1 MAFLKGNTYIDGD
14 LFVDGDVTV
23 GSLSSKGVAF
33 TQLENP
39 KDNYIALTTS
49 KGTLTPSAIRETS
62 SGSATV
68 YNLSNIS
75 EISTGANSLTINSS
89 SITLNVPVDDIV
101 SKQTG
106 GQLAWVYSDGKT
118 YLAATYPTGVRPG
131 TSNPNIYPVGV
142 TLI

>member
-39 KDNYIALTTS
+39 RDNYIALTTS
-49 KGTLTPSAIRETS
+49 KGTLTPSAIYETS

-89 SITLNVPVDDIV
+89 SVTLNVPVDEIV
-101 SKQTG
+101 SRQTG
-106 GQLAWVYSDGKT
+106 GQLYWEYKDGRTYS
-118 YLAATYPTGVRPG
+118 AADYPTGARPG
-131 TSNPNIYPVGV
+131 TFPKEYPIGV
-142 TLI
+142 KLQ

>member
-39 KDNYIALTTS
+39 EDSYIALTTS
-49 KGTLTPSAIRETS
+49 KGTLRPSAIHETR

-68 YNLSNIS
+68 YSLSNIS

-89 SITLNVPVDDIV
+89 SVTLNVPVDEIV

-106 GQLAWVYSDGKT
+106 GQLYWEYRDGRTYS
-118 YLAATYPTGVRPG
+118 AADCPTGARPG
-131 TSNPNIYPVGV
+131 TFPKEYPIGV
-142 TLI
+142 KLK